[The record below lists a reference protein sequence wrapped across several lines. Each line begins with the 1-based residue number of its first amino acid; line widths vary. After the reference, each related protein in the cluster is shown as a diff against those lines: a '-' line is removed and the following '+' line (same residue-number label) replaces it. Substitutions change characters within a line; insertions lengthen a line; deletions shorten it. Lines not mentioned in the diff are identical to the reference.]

1 MTNYAYRGLDKA
13 GKPVAGETSAD
24 DERSALALLKDRG
37 LFPTELRILGG
48 AKPNS
53 RQSAGLPSGGALS
66 FGKGVGSADLAVFSR
81 QLSNLVGGGL
91 PLMRVFSALTEHSE
105 NPRLRAALTQM
116 HREVQGG
123 KALWEA
129 MAEHPRIFPGI
140 YVSMIKAGE
149 ASGQLSG
156 SLQWLADYLEKEQAR
171 KLQIRSALAYPTLL
185 VTVGSIAVFLLLTL
199 VVPKFVTIFEEFD
212 QALPLPT
219 VLLLGFSS
227 FVARWWWA
235 VIVLF
240 GGAIL
245 SMRQYARTP
254 RGRVRVD
261 GWKLKIPLFGKLGMK
276 SAVSRFARTTATLL
290 QGGVSLFDSM
300 SVVREVVGN
309 EALARG
315 TDQVREGM
323 REGESFAG
331 RLRDSGVF
339 PPLLMHMV
347 GVGEETGNLGD
358 VLLTVANAYDVEV
371 DASLKSIVSLLEPL
385 IIVTVGGVVAFI
397 ILAMLLPVFQI
408 NLMGG

>member
-1 MTNYAYRGLDKA
+1 MPNYAYRGLDKT
-13 GKPVAGETSAD
+13 GKQIAGEISAD
-24 DERSALALLKDRG
+24 DERSALALVKHLG
-37 LFPTELRILGG
+37 LFPTEMKALGG
-48 AKPNS
+48 GKAAS
-53 RQSAGLPSGGALS
+53 RQPVDASGGIGIS

-81 QLSNLVGGGL
+81 QLANLVGGGL

-129 MAEHPRIFPGI
+129 MAEHPKIFPTI

-149 ASGQLSG
+149 ASGQLAG

-235 VIVLF
+235 VF
-240 GGAIL
+240 GICGGLIL
-245 SMRQYARTP
+245 GLRQYARTA
-254 RGRVRVD
+254 RGRVKVD

-276 SAVSRFARTTATLL
+276 SAVSRFARTTA
-290 QGGVSLFDSM
+290 D
-300 SVVREVVGN
+300 R
-309 EALARG
+309 
-315 TDQVREGM
+315 
-323 REGESFAG
+323 
-331 RLRDSGVF
+331 
-339 PPLLMHMV
+339 
-347 GVGEETGNLGD
+347 
-358 VLLTVANAYDVEV
+358 
-371 DASLKSIVSLLEPL
+371 
-385 IIVTVGGVVAFI
+385 
-397 ILAMLLPVFQI
+397 
-408 NLMGG
+408 